1 MVSGKRC
8 RSQARALIA
17 GDCECYPSARMI
29 DTFALIMS
37 HGLLVLVVLRL
48 LKVRDP
54 SLPPKKAALRL
65 KPVGRPRA

>member
-1 MVSGKRC
+1 MRLT
-8 RSQARALIA
+8 RRALIA
-17 GDCECYPSARMI
+17 VDCGCYAASLMI

-65 KPVGRPRA
+65 KPLGRPRA